1 VCDALLSVQAMST
14 GTRCLIFSFF
24 VWPCMDMMDDNT
36 RQYVQERLQ
45 QQVVSTE
52 TAMTQLQRSLGRD
65 VEKSSALVA
74 VEI

>member
-1 VCDALLSVQAMST
+1 
-14 GTRCLIFSFF
+14 
-24 VWPCMDMMDDNT
+24 MDMMDDNT